1 MAAERARLAR
11 RTHRRQTS
19 VMEILSPQIEHD
31 VRRELAADP
40 RIPFPDEVVV
50 EAFNGVVSL
59 RGTVGSFAQRRA
71 AVADARGTTGVVDVY
86 DELQVRLLDDDRRA
100 DAELRGEAL
109 QRIVSDP
116 VLGGD
121 YLDVHVR
128 DGWLTLKGDVDEQFQ
143 SDAAFEHVADLGGV
157 TGVTNAIKVI
167 KPR

>member
-1 MAAERARLAR
+1 
-11 RTHRRQTS
+11 
-19 VMEILSPQIEHD
+19 MEILSPQIEHD

-40 RIPFPDEVVV
+40 RIPFPDAIVV
-50 EAFNGVVSL
+50 EAFGGAVSL
-59 RGTVGSFAQRRA
+59 RGTVGSFRQRRA
-71 AVADARGTTGVVDVY
+71 AVADARGTKGVVDVY

-116 VLGGD
+116 ILPAD

-128 DGWLTLKGDVDEQFQ
+128 DGWITLKGEVDEQFQ

-167 KPR
+167 QPR